1 MPDGAIIVAE
11 WSGKLHRVSRE
22 GMVSDYG
29 RLNAKLYQIATDA
42 SGNLYAATYEGTVI
56 RMTPDGA
63 SSVVVTGFEKGK
75 LVAIAVTPA
84 GALYVS
90 ERGDQGRILRVYPD
104 GVREVLLQ
112 RRGAQFYGIAVD
124 DHFLYA
130 IDLRNREALRIPR
143 DAVAIAPPLAQV
155 PLH

>member
-1 MPDGAIIVAE
+1 
-11 WSGKLHRVSRE
+11 
-22 GMVSDYG
+22 
-29 RLNAKLYQIATDA
+29 
-42 SGNLYAATYEGTVI
+42 
-56 RMTPDGA
+56 
-63 SSVVVTGFEKGK
+63 
-75 LVAIAVTPA
+75 
-84 GALYVS
+84 
-90 ERGDQGRILRVYPD
+90 
-104 GVREVLLQ
+104 VLLQ